1 MRVSE
6 AFGELILQLKGAD
19 TFGKASLKTEI
30 SKAYLVE
37 MVRITSEFGRA
48 VKRELEDRG
57 WSYLRACV
65 GTGIPGAT
73 IGRMA
78 QGIVP
83 GADHVIA
90 WAKGLRQDINKW
102 LTLAGYDPIPEELV
116 CDVTKADRVRERV
129 AAYLVE
135 KKGMQPEEV
144 KEMFEEINEKGDP
157 L

>member
-37 MVRITSEFGRA
+37 MVAGKVPSLQIVEKFLATYA
-48 VKRELEDRG
+48 VPAEKAREVYDAAGYAGPAQYLED
-57 WSYLRACV
+57 
-65 GTGIPGAT
+65 I
-73 IGRMA
+73 
-78 QGIVP
+78 
-83 GADHVIA
+83 
-90 WAKGLRQDINKW
+90 
-102 LTLAGYDPIPEELV
+102 
-116 CDVTKADRVRERV
+116 TKADRVRESV
-129 AAYLVE
+129 AAYLVK